1 MLRYGF
7 LASICLALLASIHS
21 AGAQSYPD
29 RTVRVIV
36 PTSPGGS
43 IDTTARVVAA
53 KLSEKWG
60 KPVIIENRPGASMI
74 TGADAA
80 AKSQPDGYTLLVAH
94 DGTTAMN
101 QAVYPKLPYNA
112 QRDFEPVALISA
124 IPLVILLH
132 PQVEAKTVKDLITFA
147 KANPGKLNHATG
159 GTATLLALELFKAM
173 SGVDIASIPYRGA
186 APAITGLM
194 AGETQMIFADLASGN
209 AAMQSGRVRTLAVT
223 TLQRAK
229 QLPDLL
235 TVDESGLP
243 GYETATWIAAF
254 APAGTPNAVVVK
266 IESDIKAALAQPD
279 VRERLE
285 KLGMDI
291 RSGTS
296 DELRNKLAA
305 DIAKWTRLV
314 KEKNIQI
321 AQ

>member
-1 MLRYGF
+1 
-7 LASICLALLASIHS
+7 
-21 AGAQSYPD
+21 
-29 RTVRVIV
+29 VRVIV

-254 APAGTPNAVVVK
+254 APAGTPKAVVVK
-266 IESDIKAALAQPD
+266 IESDIKAALALPD